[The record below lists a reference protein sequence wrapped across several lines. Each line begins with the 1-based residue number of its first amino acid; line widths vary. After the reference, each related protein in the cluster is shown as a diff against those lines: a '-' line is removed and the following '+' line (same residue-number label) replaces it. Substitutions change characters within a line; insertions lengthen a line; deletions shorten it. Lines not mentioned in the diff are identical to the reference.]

1 MNTIFGGMR
10 DLNVPELKKRL
21 CVLRTRQGYHV
32 AEKKLFLA
40 KQTLQTVQHDLYSY
54 KYETFHSE
62 I

>member
-1 MNTIFGGMR
+1 MNTVFGGMR

-32 AEKKLFLA
+32 AEKKLFPA

-54 KYETFHSE
+54 STKLSICE